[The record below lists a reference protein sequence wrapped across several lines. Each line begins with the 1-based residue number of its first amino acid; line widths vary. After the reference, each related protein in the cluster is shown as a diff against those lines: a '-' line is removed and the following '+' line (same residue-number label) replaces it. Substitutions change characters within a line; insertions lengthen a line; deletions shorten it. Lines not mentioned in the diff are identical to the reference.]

1 MSKGKKQQ
9 TNAILLLA
17 TSAVLVLLLAGVTF
31 AYLHRE
37 TGAVVNTFSVGNVI
51 TEIDEGEPSQSGS
64 DLTKE
69 PYVKNT
75 GENDCIVRVRVSVS
89 PVELFDADGPLKL
102 ADSTEKQL
110 EYPFKEGDKLN
121 DYWEYHEGYFYYQGV
136 LNPNESTLPVFNKV
150 TGVFKGD
157 DSGQVIDAVKEA
169 GNFQVTVYQEAVQ
182 SVVHKEDG
190 TTINAIV
197 DGKYDQT
204 NANKIWEFYE
214 NGGATTDS
222 EG

>member
-9 TNAILLLA
+9 TKAILLLA

-37 TGAVVNTFSVGNVI
+37 TGAVVNTFSVGNVT
-51 TEIDEGEPSQSGS
+51 TEIDEETPFPNGS

-69 PYVKNT
+69 PYVTNT
-75 GENDCIVRVRVSVS
+75 GKNDCIVRVRVSVS
-89 PVELFDADGPLKL
+89 PVELFDVDGPLAL
-102 ADSTEKQL
+102 ADDL
-110 EYPFKEGDKLN
+110 ENSLQYPFDDGDLLN
-121 DYWEYHEGYFYYQGV
+121 SDWYYHDGYFYYQDV
-136 LNPNESTLPVFNKV
+136 LPAGGKTATPVFNRV
-150 TGVFKGD
+150 TGVFDEDVKT
-157 DSGQVIDAVKEA
+157 VVEAVKEA

-204 NANKIWEFYE
+204 NANEIWKFYE
-214 NGGATTDS
+214 NGGVTTGS

>member
-9 TNAILLLA
+9 TKAILLLA

-37 TGAVVNTFSVGNVI
+37 TGAVINTFSVGNVI
-51 TEIDEGEPSQSGS
+51 TEIDEEKPSQNGSG
-64 DLTKE
+64 LTKE
-69 PYVKNT
+69 PHVENI

-89 PVELFDADGPLKL
+89 PVELFDGGEPLQLADDKGTSLVYPFADGV
-102 ADSTEKQL
+102 
-110 EYPFKEGDKLN
+110 GLN
-121 DYWEYHEGYFYYQGV
+121 NWKYHEGYFYYQGV